1 MKINILCF
9 LSIWFLGINN
19 LIAQTKYY
27 QTSITWESSNIINGF
42 EIIEQPNNN
51 YIIGGTAKNIALNR
65 WIAYSV
71 QTNQYGA
78 LVDTNEYLIDT
89 TLFHGCNI
97 NDVLPTDYGYIIAGF
112 INNSTTSLSSVY
124 LVRIDHQGNLID
136 QTTLTPPLS
145 GNYTNIGY
153 GICSTPDGGYLV
165 GGSSGTQGWST
176 PYLCKLNANLV
187 IEWDTLYEQYANI
200 YSRLS
205 EIKPAKDGNGYWAIA
220 NINTTYEEGDIAL
233 LRINN
238 TGIIE
243 EEYIYGENTGN
254 QEGVTSFIETLDN
267 GHAISLYSISNNFYK
282 GGMLKTDNVHGIEWG
297 RVNFFKGGG
306 PGRGIT
312 QLPDS
317 SFIVSGTYF
326 KDTPP
331 YDGDVEINKFSN
343 SGEWLWTRHYG
354 NEGNDYIY
362 DMILDSQGS
371 LVFCGRDEPVNL
383 PDVVNGANLYL
394 LKTNCMGL
402 LTQPQA
408 NFTAQIDTAALT
420 ASFYNLSQFV
430 YPDSIDGGHYL
441 WDFGDGTTSTDI
453 NPTHTYTQGGNYTV
467 TLTAVV
473 CSDTSVYTLP
483 VSTYAVGI
491 NQVLPLEGGLE
502 GGLCTVLPNPAN
514 EQISISPP
522 SGGWG
527 VQTHTFVLYDVLARE
542 VLRQHL
548 SSNNTIVT
556 EHLPAGVYLYQIINP
571 QKQTLQ
577 HGKISIMH

>member
-1 MKINILCF
+1 MIKYLILFLF
-9 LSIWFLGINN
+9 LSLGLFAQPKYFETSLNWYPTTANQNGVKLFEGNN
-19 LIAQTKYY
+19 SQYLI
-27 QTSITWESSNIINGF
+27 GGLV
-42 EIIEQPNNN
+42 NN
-51 YIIGGTAKNIALNR
+51 YTPYVWNTCSIIVDNLG
-65 WIAYSV
+65 S
-71 QTNQYGA
+71 
-78 LVDTNEYLIDT
+78 LVDTNEYHIDT
-89 TLFHGCNI
+89 TLFSGVNMY
-97 NDVLPTDYGYIIAGF
+97 DMLPTNYGYIMVGF
-112 INNSTTSLSSVY
+112 INSATTSLSSVY
-124 LVRIDHQGNLID
+124 LVRLDHQGNLID

-165 GGSSGTQGWST
+165 GGSSGIQDWAS
-176 PYLCKLNANLV
+176 PYLCKLNANLE
-187 IEWDTLYEQYANI
+187 IEWDTIYEQYTNNFSKI
-200 YSRLS
+200 LR
-205 EIKPAKDGNGYWAIA
+205 IKPAKDGNGYWTIA
-220 NINTTYEEGDIAL
+220 NINTTYDEGDVAL

-243 EEYIYGENTGN
+243 EEYVYGEPNKK
-254 QEGVTSFIETLDN
+254 ELAWKFIETLDN
-267 GHAISLYSISNNFYK
+267 EFALVVARLTNTGGYTGGMFKTSNISNIAWANLNTIRSID
-282 GGMLKTDNVHGIEWG
+282 GGIL
-297 RVNFFKGGG
+297 
-306 PGRGIT
+306 

-317 SFIVSGTYF
+317 SFIISGNSF
-326 KDTPP
+326 KDIPP
-331 YDGDVEINKFSN
+331 YDLDTQISKFSN
-343 SGEWLWTRHYG
+343 SGQWLWTRHYG

-371 LVFCGRDEPVNL
+371 LVFCGRDEPVLL
-383 PDVVNGANLYL
+383 PNVVNGANLYL

-527 VQTHTFVLYDVLARE
+527 VQTHTFVLYDVLGRE

-556 EHLPAGVYLYQIINP
+556 EHLPAGVYLYQIINS